1 MLDRKTP
8 PPSLRSGT
16 ILLPSPQELS
26 LSDHLKVYFID
37 GVQQPIV
44 KIDVLFK
51 AGKWFEPKNGV
62 SNLTAS
68 MLEKGTST
76 KTSSQ
81 IANIF
86 DQCGAFLEISPGFDF
101 VSVSLYALTKKL
113 DEGLSLFI
121 EILQSSVFT
130 DQEFR
135 QLADIQ
141 LQNIKVNNEK
151 NSYVA
156 SKVIRR
162 SVFGSGHPYGNSME
176 EQDLKNIT
184 QEHLLDFYNTRF
196 SPFEIY
202 VIGKVDADTRDKI
215 QSKLSGFTSMNK
227 NEVAPKELRF
237 TPSVQKIEKANSVQ
251 TSIRLGKKALLR
263 SHVDYPQV
271 IFLNHILGGYFGSR
285 LMKNIREEKGLT
297 YGIHSS
303 INPFFHD
310 SFFSISADVN
320 NEVQDLAIQEIKNEI
335 IELQTKAISSE
346 ELEVS
351 KNHFLGSLQ
360 LDMAN
365 PFSVAE
371 KIKNIKLHG
380 LPSNYYQNLFTK
392 ILAVQEDDVLN
403 IAQKY
408 FSTEDLSIVTVG

>member
-8 PPSLRSGT
+8 PPSSRFDT
-16 ILLPSPQELS
+16 ISLPSPQEFNT
-26 LSDHLKVYFID
+26 SDQLKVYFID
-37 GVQQPIV
+37 EVQQPIV

-68 MLEKGTST
+68 MLEKGTAT
-76 KTSSQ
+76 KSSAE

-101 VSVSLYALTKKL
+101 VSVSLYSLTKKL
-113 DEGLSLFI
+113 DDALSLFI
-121 EILQSSVFT
+121 EILQHSAFV
-130 DQEFR
+130 QHEFK
-135 QLADIQ
+135 QLTDIQ

-156 SKVIRR
+156 SKLIRKN
-162 SVFGSGHPYGNSME
+162 VFGANHPYGNSLE
-176 EQDLKNIT
+176 ESDVKNII
-184 QEHLLDFYNTRF
+184 QEDLIGFYQARF
-196 SPFEIY
+196 SPFEVY
-202 VIGKVDADTRDKI
+202 VIGKIDQDIQNKI
-215 QSKLSGFTSMNK
+215 RSKFSEFTARNK
-227 NEVAPKELRF
+227 NEVNSHNSTYRS
-237 TPSVQKIEKANSVQ
+237 TIQKVEKTNSVQ
-251 TSIRLGKKALLR
+251 TSIRLGKKTVLR
-263 SHVDYPQV
+263 SHADYPQI

-303 INPFFHD
+303 INPFLHD
-310 SFFSISADVN
+310 SFFSISADVSKGD
-320 NEVQDLAIQEIKNEI
+320 QDLAIQEIKNEI
-335 IELQTKAISSE
+335 SELQTKPISSE

-371 KIKNIKLHG
+371 KIKNIKLHQ
-380 LPSNYYQNLFTK
+380 LPENYYQNLFAS
-392 ILAVQEDDVLN
+392 ILSVQEQDLIT
-403 IAQKY
+403 IAQRY
-408 FSTEDLSIVTVG
+408 FNIDELSQITVG

>member
-1 MLDRKTP
+1 MLDRKTA
-8 PPSLRSGT
+8 PPSSGFDT
-16 ILLPSPQELS
+16 IHLPSPREFS
-26 LSDHLKVYFID
+26 LSDHLKIYFID
-37 GVQQPIV
+37 EVHQPVV

-51 AGKWFEPKNGV
+51 AGKWFETKNGV

-68 MLEKGTST
+68 MLEKGTAT
-76 KTSSQ
+76 KSSSQ

-101 VSVSLYALTKKL
+101 VSVSLYSLTKKL
-113 DEGLSLFI
+113 DDALSLFI
-121 EILQSSVFT
+121 EILQSSIFAEH
-130 DQEFR
+130 EFK
-135 QLADIQ
+135 QLTNIQ

-156 SKVIRR
+156 SKVIRK
-162 SVFGSGHPYGNSME
+162 SVFGSEHPYGNSME
-176 EQDLKNIT
+176 GPDVKNI
-184 QEHLLDFYNTRF
+184 LRDDLISFYKSQF

-202 VIGKVDADTRDKI
+202 VIGKINEEDQNNI
-215 QSKLSGFTSMNK
+215 QYKFSELTSFFK
-227 NEVAPKELRF
+227 DGATPKESLYQ
-237 TPSVQKIEKANSVQ
+237 PVVQKIERANSVQ
-251 TSIRLGKKALLR
+251 TSIRLGNKTVLR
-263 SHVDYPQV
+263 SHADYPQV

-303 INPFFHD
+303 VNPLLHD

-320 NEVQDLAIQEIKNEI
+320 KSDQNLAIREIKNEI
-335 IELQTKAISSE
+335 IELQTKAIGSE
-346 ELEVS
+346 ELEIS

-371 KIKNIKLHG
+371 KIKNIKLHQ
-380 LPSNYYQNLFTK
+380 LPLDYYQNLFAT
-392 ILAVQEDDVLN
+392 ISSLEGNDLIN
-403 IAQKY
+403 TAQKY
-408 FSTEDLSIVTVG
+408 FNTDNLSVVTVG

>member
-8 PPSLRSGT
+8 PPSSRFDT
-16 ILLPSPQELS
+16 ILLPTPQEFRIS
-26 LSDHLKVYFID
+26 NHLKIYFID

-68 MLEKGTST
+68 MLEKGTAT
-76 KTSSQ
+76 KSSSQ

-101 VSVSLYALTKKL
+101 VSISLYSLTKKL
-113 DEGLSLFI
+113 DDALSLFI
-121 EILQSSVFT
+121 EILQSSVFAE
-130 DQEFR
+130 QEFK
-135 QLADIQ
+135 QLTDIQ

-156 SKVIRR
+156 SKLVRK
-162 SVFGSGHPYGNSME
+162 SVFGTDHPYGNSME
-176 EQDLKNIT
+176 EPDVKSIIQKDLIG
-184 QEHLLDFYNTRF
+184 FYQSRF
-196 SPFEIY
+196 APFEVY
-202 VIGKVDADTRDKI
+202 VIGRIDSDTQNKI
-215 QSKLSGFTSMNK
+215 QNKFSEFTSQNK
-227 NEVAPKELRF
+227 NEVIPHESSYH
-237 TPSVQKIEKANSVQ
+237 PSVQKVERENSIQ
-251 TSIRLGKKALLR
+251 TSIRLGKKTVLR
-263 SHVDYPQV
+263 SHSDYPQI

-303 INPFFHD
+303 VNPLLHD
-310 SFFSISADVN
+310 SFFSVSADVN
-320 NEVQDLAIQEIKNEI
+320 KKDQDLAIQEIKNEI

-346 ELEVS
+346 ELEIS

-371 KIKNIKLHG
+371 KIKNIKLHQ
-380 LPSNYYQNLFTK
+380 LPVTYYQNLFSK
-392 ILAVQEDDVLN
+392 ISSLQKDDLLSTAQE
-403 IAQKY
+403 Y
-408 FSTEDLSIVTVG
+408 FNTEDLSIITVG

>member
-1 MLDRKTP
+1 MLDRKTA
-8 PPSLRSGT
+8 PPSSRFDT
-16 ILLPSPQELS
+16 IHLPSPEEFS
-26 LSDHLKVYFID
+26 LSDHLKIYFID
-37 GVQQPIV
+37 EVQQPIV

-51 AGKWFEPKNGV
+51 AGKWFETKNGV

-68 MLEKGTST
+68 MLEKGTAT

-81 IANIF
+81 IANTF

-101 VSVSLYALTKKL
+101 VSVSLYSLTKKL
-113 DEGLSLFI
+113 DEALSLFI
-121 EILQSSVFT
+121 EILQSSSFAE
-130 DQEFR
+130 QEFK
-135 QLADIQ
+135 QLTNIQ

-156 SKVIRR
+156 SKVIRK
-162 SVFGSGHPYGNSME
+162 SVFGTGHPYGNSME
-176 EQDLKNIT
+176 EQDVKKIMRGDLIN
-184 QEHLLDFYNTRF
+184 FYNSQF
-196 SPFEIY
+196 YPFEVY
-202 VIGKVDADTRDKI
+202 VIGKISEENRKKI
-215 QSKLSGFTSMNK
+215 QHKFAGFTLFSKNSM
-227 NEVAPKELRF
+227 VPK
-237 TPSVQKIEKANSVQ
+237 PSAYQATIQKIEKANSVQ
-251 TSIRLGKKALLR
+251 TSIRLGKKTVLR
-263 SHVDYPQV
+263 SHADYPQV

-303 INPFFHD
+303 VNPLFYD

-320 NEVQDLAIQEIKNEI
+320 KSDQDLAIQEIKNEI
-335 IELQTKAISSE
+335 IELQTKTVDSE

-371 KIKNIKLHG
+371 KIKNIKLHQ
-380 LPSNYYQNLFTK
+380 LPADYYQNLFSAISSLHSSDLINT
-392 ILAVQEDDVLN
+392 
-403 IAQKY
+403 AQKY